1 MDLNEFVLSR
11 KTIGRRREDNRDTI
25 SETAKQE
32 FLDNMP
38 ARLSLHWDGKMMAD
52 LSGDLKEMEAI
63 LVCGGPEYTEGKLLG
78 KSDINFRLFKTVC

>member
-1 MDLNEFVLSR
+1 
-11 KTIGRRREDNRDTI
+11 
-25 SETAKQE
+25 
-32 FLDNMP
+32 MP

-63 LVCGGPEYTEGKLLG
+63 LVCGGLEYTEGKLLG